1 MGKGGD
7 HGGEETWL
15 DSECI
20 STMSQQDELLAQIWS
35 VRNEARMSSWLE
47 GAAIFGD
54 DEDCR
59 RNRFEGEKRLS
70 IQSWSY

>member
-1 MGKGGD
+1 
-7 HGGEETWL
+7 
-15 DSECI
+15 
-20 STMSQQDELLAQIWS
+20 MSQQDELLAQIWS